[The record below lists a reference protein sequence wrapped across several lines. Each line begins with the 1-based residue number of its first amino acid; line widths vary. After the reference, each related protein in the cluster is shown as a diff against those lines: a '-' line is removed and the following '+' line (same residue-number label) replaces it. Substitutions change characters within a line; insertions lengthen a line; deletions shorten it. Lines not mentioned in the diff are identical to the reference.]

1 MRISAAD
8 SLRLALSN
16 PRMDVQTVSVPKLG
30 YSLAEVEIATGLSR
44 ATLYRMLS
52 AGQLS
57 TVKVRGRRLVPAWQ
71 AQKLLEAK
79 DQGRSM
85 SC

>member
-1 MRISAAD
+1 M
-8 SLRLALSN
+8 SLRLSN
-16 PRMDVQTVSVPKLG
+16 RHMDAQTVSVPKLG

-71 AQKLLEAK
+71 AQKLLERREPVVDA
-79 DQGRSM
+79 R
-85 SC
+85 